1 MLTVH
6 TIPGSQYGRAVL
18 IACHEKNAPYRLAPL
33 APGAHKQP
41 AYLARHPF
49 GRIPTV
55 EDDGFWLYEAQ
66 AIERY
71 IDAVYG
77 TPRALTP
84 KDPKAEAR
92 MNQVIGIIDWYFF
105 AEGSARDLVF
115 HRVVAPKLGVP
126 PSDEA
131 AAAAIP
137 GARHATQAL
146 AGFLEKSPYM
156 AGDAFS
162 LADIHAGAQVDMLT
176 DCEEGA
182 QMVKGT
188 PIEGWLERLRA
199 RPSFAA
205 TTWSRV
211 AEAAMAAA

>member
-6 TIPGSQYGRAVL
+6 TIPGSPYGRAVL
-18 IACHEKNAPYRLAPL
+18 IACHEKNAPYRLAPVT
-33 APGAHKQP
+33 PGAHKQP
-41 AYLARHPF
+41 AYLAHHPF

-55 EDDGFWLYEAQ
+55 EDDGFWLYETQ
-66 AIERY
+66 AVERY

-92 MNQVIGIIDWYFF
+92 MNQVMGIIDWYFF
-105 AEGSARDLVF
+105 ADNGAKTLVF
-115 HRVVAPKLGVP
+115 NRVVAPKLGF
-126 PSDEA
+126 PSNDEA
-131 AAAAIP
+131 AVAAIP
-137 GARHATQAL
+137 ATRHATEAL
-146 AGFLEKSPYM
+146 AGFLAKSPYL

-176 DCEEGA
+176 DCEEGV

-188 PIEGWLERLRA
+188 PIEAWLERLRV

-205 TTWSRV
+205 TTWPRV